1 MCGFAGLVD
10 PTGAPIDADL
20 LSRMTRAVAS
30 RGPDGESFFHADG
43 VGLGHRRL
51 KIIDLSNAGAQ
62 PMGNADGTV
71 QLVFNGEIYNFMD
84 LRAELMVLG
93 HQFASRSDS
102 EVLLCAY
109 LQWGH
114 DMLGHINGMFAFVV
128 WDARNKSVFAAR
140 DRMGKKPLYFAVVP
154 RNGGRPPLFAFG
166 SELKTLL
173 SVPGF
178 DRTVCP
184 AALRQYLTFEYVPPP
199 LTIFSGARKLDAAQ
213 CLSVDLSST
222 SSVEPRVW
230 RYWDLPFPEVH
241 VPMHPD
247 VAAETLWTL
256 MTRAVERR
264 LVSDVPLGVF
274 LSGGIDSS
282 AVAAAMHS
290 LLGGGASIET
300 FSMGFTDPT
309 FDESSHARNVAKFLG
324 CRHHEEMV
332 GPNTL
337 IDALPQIARFAD
349 EPLADASIV
358 PTYLLCR
365 FARQHVTVALGG
377 DGGDEL
383 FEGYPTFA
391 ANRWGNAFFD
401 HTPKV
406 VQQLVRKAVQALPA
420 RTGYFSLD
428 FKANQFLRGGDTP
441 GPRRHQRWMSSFLPE
456 EHASLLSSALFESS
470 REDPLAALDARALES
485 SARDPRDKLM
495 DHYARFYLSGD
506 VNVKVDRAAGAVGLE
521 VRAPFLDTDL
531 VSFACQLPPSLRSKG
546 GISKF
551 VLKQALKGR
560 LPDSILAR
568 KKQGFGVP
576 VAAWMKGPLQA
587 MLRDELAPAKLQRE
601 GFFNPQAVQSLIN
614 EHTMGVRDRR
624 KALWTLLSF
633 ERWYAVYGQQ

>member
-1 MCGFAGLVD
+1 VCGFAGLVD
-10 PTGAPIDADL
+10 PTGAPIDSAL
-20 LSRMTRAVAS
+20 LSQMTRAVAS
-30 RGPDGESFFHADG
+30 RGPDGEGFWHAPG

-51 KIIDLSNAGAQ
+51 KIIDLSEAGAQ
-62 PMGNADGTV
+62 PMGNADGSV
-71 QLVFNGEIYNFMD
+71 QVVFNGEIYNFMD
-84 LRAELMVLG
+84 LRAELMGLG
-93 HQFASRSDS
+93 HQFTSRSDT

-114 DMLGHINGMFAFVV
+114 DMLAHIEGMFAFVV
-128 WDARNKSVFAAR
+128 WDGRNKSVFAAR

-154 RNGGRPPLFAFG
+154 RDAGRPPLFAFG

-173 SVPGF
+173 PVPGF

-184 AALRQYLTFEYVPPP
+184 AALQQYLTFEYVPPP
-199 LTIFSGARKLDAAQ
+199 LTIFLGARKLDASQ
-213 CLSVDLSST
+213 CLSVDLSPS

-230 RYWDLPFPEVH
+230 RYWDLPFPATH
-241 VPMHPD
+241 TPMHPD

-256 MTRAVERR
+256 MKRAVERR

-282 AVAAAMHS
+282 AVAATMHS
-290 LLGGGASIET
+290 LLSGGSGIET
-300 FSMGFTDPT
+300 FSMGFSDPT
-309 FDESSHARNVAKFLG
+309 FDESRHARDVAKFLG
-324 CRHHEEMV
+324 CRHHEEVV
-332 GPNTL
+332 GPSSL
-337 IDALPQIARFAD
+337 IDALPQVARFLD

-358 PTYLLCR
+358 PTYLLSR
-365 FARQHVTVALGG
+365 FARKHVSVVLGG

-406 VQQLVRKAVQALPA
+406 VQHLVRRAVSALPA

-428 FKANQFLRGGDTP
+428 FKANQFLRGGDVP
-441 GPRRHQRWMSSFLPE
+441 GPRRHQRWMASFLPE
-456 EHASLLSSALFESS
+456 EHASLLTSSFFESS
-470 REDPLAALDARALES
+470 TQDPLSALDARALES
-485 SARDPRDKLM
+485 SARDPRDRLM
-495 DHYARFYLSGD
+495 DHYARFYLPGD

-531 VSFACQLPPSLRSKG
+531 VSFACQLSPSLRSAG

-551 VLKQALKGR
+551 VLKRALNGK
-560 LPDSILAR
+560 LPAAILDR

-576 VAAWMKGPLQA
+576 VAAWMKGPLQG
-587 MLRDELAPAKLQRE
+587 MLRDELASDKLQRE
-601 GFFNPQAVQSLIN
+601 GFFNPTAVETLIN
-614 EHTMGVRDRR
+614 EHTMGVRDHR

-633 ERWYAVYGQQ
+633 ERWFATYGQK

>member
-1 MCGFAGLVD
+1 VCGFAGLVD
-10 PTGAPIDADL
+10 PTGAPIDSAL
-20 LSRMTRAVAS
+20 LFQMTREVAS
-30 RGPDGESFFHADG
+30 RGPDGEGFWQAPG
-43 VGLGHRRL
+43 VGIGHRRL
-51 KIIDLSNAGAQ
+51 KIIDLTEAAAQ
-62 PMGNADGTV
+62 PMGNADGSV
-71 QLVFNGEIYNFMD
+71 QLAFNGEIYNFMD
-84 LRAELMVLG
+84 LRAELMGMG
-93 HQFASRSDS
+93 HKFTSRSDT

-114 DMLGHINGMFAFVV
+114 EMLSHIDGMFAFVV
-128 WDARNKSVFAAR
+128 WDARNKSLFAAR
-140 DRMGKKPLYFAVVP
+140 DRMGKKPLYFAVIP
-154 RNGGRPPLFAFG
+154 RDAGRPPLFAFG

-184 AALRQYLTFEYVPPP
+184 QALRQYLTFEYVPAP
-199 LTIFSGARKLDAAQ
+199 LTIFAGARKLDAGQ
-213 CLSVDLSST
+213 CLSVDLRPNA
-222 SSVEPRVW
+222 SVQPRVW
-230 RYWDLPFPEVH
+230 RYWDLPFPAVH
-241 VPMHPD
+241 APMHPD
-247 VAAETLWTL
+247 VAADTLWTL

-264 LVSDVPLGVF
+264 LVSEVPLGVF
-274 LSGGIDSS
+274 LSGGLDSS
-282 AVAAAMHS
+282 AVAATMHS
-290 LLGGGASIET
+290 ILGGGSGIET

-309 FDESSHARNVAKFLG
+309 FDESLHARSVAKFLG

-332 GPNTL
+332 GASDL
-337 IDALPQIARFAD
+337 INALPHVARLAD

-365 FARQHVTVALGG
+365 FAKQHVSVVLGG

-401 HTPKV
+401 HTHKL
-406 VQQLVRKAVQALPA
+406 VQKLVRKAVAALPA

-441 GPRRHQRWMSSFLPE
+441 GPRRHQRWMASFLPE
-456 EHASLLSSALFESS
+456 EHASLLTLPLLEASQQDPLSALDERAVESC
-470 REDPLAALDARALES
+470 
-485 SARDPRDKLM
+485 ARDLRDRLM
-495 DHYARFYLSGD
+495 DHYARFYLAGD

-531 VSFACQLPPSLRSKG
+531 VSFACQLSPSLRTAG

-551 VLKQALKGR
+551 VLKRAFKDR
-560 LPDSILAR
+560 LPPAILGR

-576 VAAWMKGPLQA
+576 VAAWMKGPLQS
-587 MLRDELAPAKLQRE
+587 MLRDELATDKLQRE
-601 GFFNPQAVQSLIN
+601 GFFDPAAVQSLIA
-614 EHTMGVRDRR
+614 EHTSGIRDRR

-633 ERWYAVYGQQ
+633 ERWLATYGQR